1 MESYKE
7 RLYIYGGYCWCF
19 DNQEAEEEF
28 NLEEYET
35 SGELFELVPKSKA
48 IKRIHIKA

>member
-7 RLYIYGGYCWCF
+7 RLYIYGGYCKKV

-28 NLEEYET
+28 NLVNGVK

-48 IKRIHIKA
+48 LKRIHIKA

>member
-7 RLYIYGGYCWCF
+7 RLYIYGGGCWSV
-19 DNQEAEEEF
+19 DNQEAKDSF
-28 NLEEYET
+28 NLEAYKC

-48 IKRIHIKA
+48 LKRIHIKA